1 MFSGKSIFILF
12 LSLSVILGSCSK
24 YQKYLKSS
32 DYALKY
38 EKGVEYY
45 EKKDYYRAIGLF
57 EELENI
63 YKGSEKAEKIQ
74 FYMAY
79 CYYNQGDNILA
90 GYYFKNFSERYPLSV
105 HSEECDYMSA
115 YCSYL
120 NSPVPSLD
128 QAYTY
133 KAIEEMQMF
142 LNKHPKSTRI
152 AECNK
157 IIDDLRLKLEL
168 KSFRAAKL
176 YFDIEDYKAAI
187 IALKIGLNDY
197 PDTQFREEILYLTLK
212 SSYNLAE
219 NSISNKKAE
228 RFQDTVDEY
237 YNLISE
243 FPNTKYLKEAKKI
256 FDASTNNLKN

>member
-1 MFSGKSIFILF
+1 MFSNKNILYVFISF
-12 LSLSVILGSCSK
+12 SVILGSCSK

-38 EKGVEYY
+38 DKGVEYY

-74 FYMAY
+74 YFMAY
-79 CYYNQGDNILA
+79 CYYNQGDNILG
-90 GYYFKNFSERYPLSV
+90 GYYFKNFSERYPLSI
-105 HSEECDYMSA
+105 HREECDYMSA
-115 YCSYL
+115 YCSFL
-120 NSPVPSLD
+120 NSPEPSLD

-142 LNKHPKSTRI
+142 LNKYPKSTRL

-157 IIDDLRLKLEL
+157 IVDDLRDKLEI
-168 KSFRAAKL
+168 KSFRSSKL
-176 YFDIEDYKAAI
+176 YFDIGDYKAAI
-187 IALKIGLNDY
+187 VALKNGLNDY

-212 SSYNLAE
+212 SSFLYAE
-219 NSISNKKAE
+219 NSIIAKKTE
-228 RFQDTVDEY
+228 RYQNTVDEY

-243 FPNTKYLKEAKKI
+243 YPNTEYLKEAKKI
-256 FDASTNNLKN
+256 FDASTNKLQN